1 MEELA
6 TVTKTLL
13 VDRGLKKMRLN
24 VIRKN
29 SVIGCIVP
37 YDR

>member
-1 MEELA
+1 MEEIA
-6 TVTKTLL
+6 TVSKTLML
-13 VDRGLKKMRLN
+13 DRGVRKIRLN

-29 SVIGCIVP
+29 NMMGCIVP

>member
-1 MEELA
+1 MEEIA

-13 VDRGLKKMRLN
+13 LDRGLRKIRLN

-29 SVIGCIVP
+29 NMIGCIVP

>member
-1 MEELA
+1 MEEIA
-6 TVTKTLL
+6 TVSKTYLL
-13 VDRGLKKMRLN
+13 DRGLRKIRLN

-29 SVIGCIVP
+29 NMVGCIIP

>member
-1 MEELA
+1 MEEIA
-6 TVTKTLL
+6 SVTKALL
-13 VDRGLKKMRLN
+13 IDRGVRKLRLN

-29 SVIGCIVP
+29 NMIGCIVP

>member
-1 MEELA
+1 MEEIA
-6 TVTKTLL
+6 TVSKTYLL
-13 VDRGLKKMRLN
+13 DRGLRKIRLN

-29 SVIGCIVP
+29 NMVGCIVP

>member
-1 MEELA
+1 MEELVSVNKA
-6 TVTKTLL
+6 L
-13 VDRGLKKMRLN
+13 VLDRGIRKLRLN

-29 SVIGCIVP
+29 NIVGCIVP

>member
-1 MEELA
+1 MEKLA
-6 TVTKTLL
+6 TVSKELL
-13 VDRGLKKMRLN
+13 IDRGVRKIRLN

-29 SVIGCIVP
+29 NMMGCIVP